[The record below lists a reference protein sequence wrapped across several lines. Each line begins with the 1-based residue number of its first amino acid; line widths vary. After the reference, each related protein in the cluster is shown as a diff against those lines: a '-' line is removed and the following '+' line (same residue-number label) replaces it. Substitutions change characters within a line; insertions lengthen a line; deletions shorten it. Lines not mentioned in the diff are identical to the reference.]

1 MRTGQREVRGRTPSS
16 RQLSEGGSSTETAP
30 MTRLFSFLLSCLTTV
45 AASVSIDQ
53 AGRFMDVTEA

>member
-1 MRTGQREVRGRTPSS
+1 
-16 RQLSEGGSSTETAP
+16 
-30 MTRLFSFLLSCLTTV
+30 MTRFLSLLMSCLTTV